1 MRISVR
7 RVTRQRRVA
16 KIIATFDDTGG
27 SGFHV
32 DVMAVRRVD
41 VVPRVAALSRLIKP
55 LRSWAITTYQVACSQ
70 SRLIDS
76 RQTFVN
82 LVGVANVPVFKTATV
97 TPLANAERV
106 VGAAND
112 QPRTSI

>member
-7 RVTRQRRVA
+7 CVTRQGRVA
-16 KIIATFDDTGG
+16 KIIAAFDDTGR
-27 SGFHV
+27 SRFHV

-55 LRSWAITTYQVACSQ
+55 LRSWVSATYQVACSQ

-82 LVGVANVPVFKTATV
+82 LVAVTNVPDFKTATV
-97 TPLANAERV
+97 TPLANVERV
-106 VGAAND
+106 VGIVSD
-112 QPRTSI
+112 QPSTSV